1 MKKLFILAVVAGAFT
16 MTSCKKDWTCE
27 CKNSTG
33 TYPITMTNVKKADA
47 KKACDTWNTT
57 YAASGGSCSLK

>member
-1 MKKLFILAVVAGAFT
+1 

-33 TYPITMTNVKKADA
+33 TYPITLANVKKADA

-57 YAASGGSCSLK
+57 YAVSGGSCTLK